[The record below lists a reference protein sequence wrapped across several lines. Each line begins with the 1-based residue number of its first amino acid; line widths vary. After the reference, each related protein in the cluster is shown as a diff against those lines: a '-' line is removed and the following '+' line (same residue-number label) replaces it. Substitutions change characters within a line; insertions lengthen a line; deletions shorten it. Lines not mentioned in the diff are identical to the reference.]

1 MGDRRRGVSVVIP
14 TRNRRELLEV
24 TLAAVLDQLAVD
36 LEVVVV
42 DDGSDVPV
50 AAVINN
56 CDARVRV
63 VRHPT
68 SRGVAAARNTGIDA
82 ARYPWLAF
90 TDDDDVWAPD
100 KLTSQLDA
108 LSERSSARWSCVGD
122 VQVDDELHVFQNS
135 EPPAAGDVADLV
147 LVTNPIPGGASG
159 VVADTELVRSLHGF
173 DESLS
178 MCADYD
184 LWIRLGLA
192 GPVASVNRPLVA
204 YRVHAGGMSRQ
215 LDRVHEEL
223 RFIGAKY
230 AHERARRGLT
240 VEDGIHLWIA
250 DRHQRSG
257 HRVAA
262 ARAYLRATSATGTA
276 RAVGRAA
283 EALVWPGAYHLR
295 DERRARSV
303 PDAWMAETETWLA
316 PRREQEANAHL
327 SVLPTRVA

>member
-1 MGDRRRGVSVVIP
+1 MVDPRGGVSVVIP
-14 TRNRRELLEV
+14 TRNRRDLLQV
-24 TLAAVLDQLAVD
+24 TLTAVLEQQGVD

-50 AAVINN
+50 AAVITNS
-56 CDARVRV
+56 DPRVRV
-63 VRHPT
+63 VRHRT
-68 SRGVAAARNTGIDA
+68 SRGVAAARNTGIGA
-82 ARYPWLAF
+82 ARHRWLAF

-108 LSERSSARWSCVGD
+108 LCKQPDARWSCVGD
-122 VQVDDELHVFQNS
+122 VQVDDDLHVFQNS

-159 VVADTELVRSLHGF
+159 VLADAELVRSLSGF
-173 DESLS
+173 DETLS

-184 LWIRLGLA
+184 LWIRLGLVSPLA
-192 GPVASVNRPLVA
+192 PVNRPLVA

-215 LDRVHEEL
+215 LDRVHDEL

-230 AHERARRGLT
+230 ADERSRRKLV

-257 HRVAA
+257 HRIAA

-276 RAVGRAA
+276 RAVGRAV

-303 PDAWMAETETWLA
+303 PDVWMAETETWLA
-316 PRREQEANAHL
+316 PRREQQANPLTGAVRT
-327 SVLPTRVA
+327 SAA